1 MNIPVTCTCWFVHA
15 DQAGQRDR
23 EKGVAKQRGRERERE
38 RVNTERKANR
48 QTSNRDQ
55 LAEDGPQAHKAYRLL
70 RDKED
75 ECHCTAGPLL
85 EAIRRRNHKRLRA
98 LDVFAGLGFREFRV
112 EAL

>member
-1 MNIPVTCTCWFVHA
+1 MLVCACRPSRTER
-15 DQAGQRDR
+15 QR
-23 EKGVAKQRGRERERE
+23 ERGGKAERERERE
-38 RVNTERKANR
+38 RESEHERKANR
-48 QTSNRDQ
+48 QTATETSLLRM
-55 LAEDGPQAHKAYRLL
+55 PQAHKAYRLL